1 MDPFG
6 FTHLRSRE
14 TLSVVPTIF
23 NRKYKKCNLN
33 ISKLTK
39 SQQLSVRYLY
49 YPVNMPICRYQK
61 RLILDSLYNNLLLTL
76 PKELD
81 TFFIS
86 AVTML
91 NFHRWFP
98 VQKIVC
104 ICKNVESSLNAA
116 KRFVEITGYSHGI
129 CVYANLK
136 KNDRYAEWMQ
146 QNIIF
151 ATAQS
156 IVADFTGRKELSEI
170 CLMVVEDAHRAISG
184 SHPVSELIRNCI
196 LQKAEFRILAYTDCK
211 LDKVGELQLIVMN
224 LQIDLIR
231 SLSSIREE
239 ISLTF
244 ASPKM
249 CKLYINISDDISHI
263 GNELL
268 KTMEPIASLLYES
281 GIFPTN
287 EIKKI
292 ANFSINYLQR
302 KIQSAQDHLTDIYCD
317 FFELLSAYDILMCDG
332 LTAFRNTLQEI
343 TQSKD
348 ILRKTCFLS
357 TPLRSD
363 NLQCHKLDM
372 LITLLTKTSTY
383 YRSKKSIVVLLCRD
397 RDPAFVNSLLLSVTA
412 RLSDKESGFAFF
424 LVKKNNHQAEISES
438 MMKDKLCNV
447 IIVPCGSDAIEINVG
462 YVDSIICM
470 DEGLCALHYTGT
482 IRIRSEGN
490 LSALCSSGYE
500 TNIYSFLAIE
510 GTVDCV
516 KMDHIKGLQLCNDV
530 LPMLPFNVIPEIVE
544 YWAQN
549 VDNNDGLLTMVQRLD
564 FQERLALNKPMNSL
578 NLIKDN
584 HSLLDFCVKETFLW
598 QDRLQRFT
606 LLGHSVSASN
616 LTNIFGGD
624 PKILEKQV
632 LRLQNRLK
640 LKWISEEESQSSK
653 MDEANLMEVQLK
665 HDKHSKMDCSR
676 KSSGQKRLAKRPSKK
691 CDSTKAQR
699 LNRIDSASFTLLKVL
714 KTELKADDFVDN
726 IKEQNEYR
734 ERLEGITK
742 IIRKLNGLVSL

>member
-14 TLSVVPTIF
+14 TLNVVPTIF
-23 NRKYKKCNLN
+23 NRKYKKSNLN

-39 SQQLSVRYLY
+39 SQQLSMRYLY

-81 TFFIS
+81 TFFIG

-156 IVADFTGRKELSEI
+156 VVADFTGRKELSEI

-249 CKLYINISDDISHI
+249 CKLYINISDDIRHI

-287 EIKKI
+287 DIKKI

-302 KIQSAQDHLTDIYCD
+302 KMQIGQDHLTEIYCD

-332 LTAFRNTLQEI
+332 LTAFRNTLQG
-343 TQSKD
+343 
-348 ILRKTCFLS
+348 
-357 TPLRSD
+357 
-363 NLQCHKLDM
+363 
-372 LITLLTKTSTY
+372 
-383 YRSKKSIVVLLCRD
+383 SKKSIVVLLCRD

-424 LVKKNNHQAEISES
+424 LVKKNNHQAEISEN

-490 LSALCSSGYE
+490 LLALCSSGYE

-665 HDKHSKMDCSR
+665 HDKHSKMDCCR

-726 IKEQNEYR
+726 IKKQNEYR

-742 IIRKLNGLVSL
+742 IIRKLNGLMSL

>member
-14 TLSVVPTIF
+14 TLNVVPTIF
-23 NRKYKKCNLN
+23 NRKYKKSNLN

-39 SQQLSVRYLY
+39 SQQLSMRYLY

-81 TFFIS
+81 TFFIG

-156 IVADFTGRKELSEI
+156 VVADFTGRKELSEI

-249 CKLYINISDDISHI
+249 CKLYINISDDIRHI

-287 EIKKI
+287 DIKKI

-302 KIQSAQDHLTDIYCD
+302 KMQIGQDHLTEIYCD

-332 LTAFRNTLQEI
+332 LTAFRNTLQG
-343 TQSKD
+343 
-348 ILRKTCFLS
+348 
-357 TPLRSD
+357 
-363 NLQCHKLDM
+363 
-372 LITLLTKTSTY
+372 
-383 YRSKKSIVVLLCRD
+383 SKKSIVVLLCRD

-424 LVKKNNHQAEISES
+424 L
-438 MMKDKLCNV
+438 DKLCNV

-470 DEGLCALHYTGT
+470 DEGF
-482 IRIRSEGN
+482 
-490 LSALCSSGYE
+490 
-500 TNIYSFLAIE
+500 NIYSFLAIE

-665 HDKHSKMDCSR
+665 HDKHSKMDCCR

-726 IKEQNEYR
+726 IKKQNEYR

-742 IIRKLNGLVSL
+742 IIRKLNGLMSL